1 MLDATSR
8 YARLEV
14 VTLDAPGADGAPRPV
29 RYVTRRLIPAVSPSD
44 TLVEHTVSAGERLD
58 RVTARYLGDPAQ
70 FWRIADANQAIRP
83 EETTDRPGT
92 VLRIALPRP

>member
-1 MLDATSR
+1 MFDATSR
-8 YARLEV
+8 YAK
-14 VTLDAPGADGAPRPV
+14 LDVASLDVPGPDGSRRPV
-29 RYVTRRLIPAVSPSD
+29 RYVTRRLIPAVSPGD
-44 TLVEHTVSAGERLD
+44 TLVEHTVTAGERLD